1 MLFRSVGLG
10 DLADILNATTP
21 LFTVVVMHLFT
32 TDDRA
37 SANKAAG
44 VALGFLGVVVQG
56 IDTMDADFRTQVV
69 EDKCITVDMTVETQG
84 HIWYPVPK
92 DLGEGRY
99 AKIDLVHDGAETI
112 NVGLFDHEQEYHMT
126 PARQGRQ
133 DVIDAQFA
141 DEEAAKDP
149 FTEGITFVHEGEEE
163 ESDTDD
169 AQCTSGKDPAY
180 VVRLELSKVCI
191 YKLGLPA
198 NKCEDE
204 AALGFCG
211 IELACVLTADL
222 GQALPM
228 ETEMDQNSV
237 QVRLWVDQFYDESD
251 DSWSIRVGRPA
262 GGVQGIEPIE
272 SDVQQMAVGSD
283 VLIQYKVPVEEEVV
297 AISHMAIMVQGGGA
311 SDEAGLQLNVCTGG
325 EVGRPEGERTCVD
338 WSGCKCDWLDPAT
351 EVNVCVTTQK
361 GCTDGKVDGVHQL
374 QDFDI
379 EENIPC
385 SNMCGDGDKKRTTDC
400 VIREHEGKSTLC
412 RSWGSE
418 CPIFVHTTNP
428 VCSVTFFGEHVDGY
442 GPDLV
447 TPSYIDFERSLPIA
461 PNLPAGGPLQSRA
474 NTQNL
479 DIFKSTAPGSTR
491 YSSWNP
497 QSILIQGSGCMVTVW
512 ADEDGW
518 KDYDYN
524 GFGEYDRQTGNDLDT
539 EPIVRSYTVLVGD
552 KMIVGSQPKSS
563 IRGISEGAVESTFY
577 EELPRDADNEY
588 MKINSY
594 SVSGLNRNL
603 CRKSD
608 KPATR
613 ITCYDDRGCCYLA
626 VYGKWHHG
634 EGNTQESEGETQFC
648 MNMDGDCDC
657 DDEVGI
663 ECRQVAWEKRK
674 YECTE
679 WKPIAAGMEGKWD
692 QYYLRDTDLKKTQLE
707 QTMLDWAQA
716 GDSSLNYEYCAV
728 KSHVLTE
735 EYNYVQDTTT
745 YAAQSRQRLTRWQ
758 FAEGCPETVNGYG
771 QGNEE
776 QVYGAVA
783 RGSMYLEHNEFK
795 GDADKVNFWEC
806 SGDAYWYGPA
816 VIGGGDMKTCPGP
829 LQNRPL
835 NVDSTGGFYPQ
846 RCRNCGTEYTE
857 HWCKCEWRSD
867 DWADCEGCGDVLL
880 SRKVYCV
887 REDHSDSNQ
896 QVREC
901 SQSTLDTY
909 GRCCYTPLFS
919 SSCGGCTNEGRHTS
933 QKHCMT
939 TNACSYEWHVK
950 VNDEICDTFNKC
962 VSWSEWTVDDRA
974 QSNDKEDM
982 KEWCTAGPQ
991 RADTNSAFVT
1001 YGLGACWLDT
1011 TREHNP
1017 TFQTAQGTWG
1027 VNDYDECL
1035 CYYGTLKG
1043 PGKFTFGPD
1052 PLPIGPGT
1060 KVVQRVE
1067 MQVSGWVTEISVAVD
1082 GYSDGSPTSLKG
1094 ALYTDNL
1101 GSPGQR
1107 ISVTHKAESSNKRQW
1122 VSMGFSD
1129 MNANNIPAEF
1139 KQAAMRGTYLSA
1151 GFYWLA
1157 INVDKATQFLGFP
1170 DNSEGTEGMLQ
1181 VSEGFKPGNTIPALS
1196 FQADAT
1202 TVAGS
1207 FSVHASVIEDP
1218 EVHVYPDISQPCPR
1232 AENCEDCM
1240 RTTDSRGNFD
1250 GQRCGWLSDTAAAG
1264 QAERCLPRQWMQ
1276 ENGLDEDLSCHS
1288 SWGEGMFMEL
1298 ENWYCTGEKGEA
1310 PQLSDPAD
1318 TVEECAEL
1326 CKLANTQWYQY
1337 AGWAGAGAGAQQPFY
1352 CKGFTFQDNADT
1364 ADEPECTLFKKLTT
1378 IEPTVS
1384 YAKDS
1389 EGKFTDEVVTV
1400 EMTRRCF
1407 VPKEQPNACVAA
1419 GSEWYRSNE
1428 GEYYYQA
1435 KDGFLYQVERAS
1447 DGGVPQCD
1455 RESIFGGQRLRP
1467 RRYCNGFAQDSE
1479 VDHRNAQIGRA
1490 HV

>member
-1 MLFRSVGLG
+1 MERSHSFNSQRTNGKFMSTVAAHKACQEAFLGHREGKVERDEVTGALAVNFDTEVHERGGDCHGFSEWVTPELLENGDFEEKFPQVDDGAYIFGAASQGMFGWWVGVDSDGNSMSVAVETITKDEDAIYPLAPPEPFSCVTCTRFVDLNADGAGQIYQEFDVKMGATYVLSMWVSADYVGTGNAVDTPEKSARLVIDSFDPETPALEAVISVNAGGWDAGSYRWKHFMWEFSPTPGGGFMDEFAGDTSISKITISSLNPGISGIMVDAISIKESAPFEVDDGTGSGDYVPECAIVGTDFDVELVPEETMHTFSLRDRQLMQKTMCASMNDEGQIVFPPWHDCKGTVGAIVGAMEDSGPGRFRNCGASDEAGASEGAVWAKGDCDTAFTQTFGGASTIMSPNAMKRTIETFERGEDEEPLEVSVWDQAVSQASWALDGGMAPPLSGSGTVLTPWQNPHDIPGTFVGFQGYMDSAGSLVVYTFKMTFGHKATILNVRIGGSKFIGSRFQLLTAARTPVATRDINVDDGHFEASQCSGSAGEPGYHCVVMLAGSPVHAEKVYYFEETNSEPVARIRSSFCVRTPIAYLHAETETSSYDMDPHSKGPVSGGPSCKEVGL
-10 DLADILNATTP
+10 
-21 LFTVVVMHLFT
+21 MK
-32 TDDRA
+32 R
-37 SANKAAG
+37 
-44 VALGFLGVVVQG
+44 

-679 WKPIAAGMEGKWD
+679 WKPIAAGMEGK
-692 QYYLRDTDLKKTQLE
+692 
-707 QTMLDWAQA
+707 
-716 GDSSLNYEYCAV
+716 
-728 KSHVLTE
+728 
-735 EYNYVQDTTT
+735 
-745 YAAQSRQRLTRWQ
+745 
-758 FAEGCPETVNGYG
+758 
-771 QGNEE
+771 
-776 QVYGAVA
+776 
-783 RGSMYLEHNEFK
+783 
-795 GDADKVNFWEC
+795 
-806 SGDAYWYGPA
+806 
-816 VIGGGDMKTCPGP
+816 
-829 LQNRPL
+829 
-835 NVDSTGGFYPQ
+835 
-846 RCRNCGTEYTE
+846 
-857 HWCKCEWRSD
+857 
-867 DWADCEGCGDVLL
+867 
-880 SRKVYCV
+880 
-887 REDHSDSNQ
+887 
-896 QVREC
+896 
-901 SQSTLDTY
+901 
-909 GRCCYTPLFS
+909 
-919 SSCGGCTNEGRHTS
+919 
-933 QKHCMT
+933 
-939 TNACSYEWHVK
+939 
-950 VNDEICDTFNKC
+950 
-962 VSWSEWTVDDRA
+962 
-974 QSNDKEDM
+974 
-982 KEWCTAGPQ
+982 
-991 RADTNSAFVT
+991 
-1001 YGLGACWLDT
+1001 
-1011 TREHNP
+1011 
-1017 TFQTAQGTWG
+1017 
-1027 VNDYDECL
+1027 
-1035 CYYGTLKG
+1035 
-1043 PGKFTFGPD
+1043 
-1052 PLPIGPGT
+1052 
-1060 KVVQRVE
+1060 
-1067 MQVSGWVTEISVAVD
+1067 
-1082 GYSDGSPTSLKG
+1082 
-1094 ALYTDNL
+1094 
-1101 GSPGQR
+1101 
-1107 ISVTHKAESSNKRQW
+1107 
-1122 VSMGFSD
+1122 
-1129 MNANNIPAEF
+1129 
-1139 KQAAMRGTYLSA
+1139 
-1151 GFYWLA
+1151 
-1157 INVDKATQFLGFP
+1157 
-1170 DNSEGTEGMLQ
+1170 
-1181 VSEGFKPGNTIPALS
+1181 
-1196 FQADAT
+1196 
-1202 TVAGS
+1202 
-1207 FSVHASVIEDP
+1207 
-1218 EVHVYPDISQPCPR
+1218 
-1232 AENCEDCM
+1232 
-1240 RTTDSRGNFD
+1240 
-1250 GQRCGWLSDTAAAG
+1250 
-1264 QAERCLPRQWMQ
+1264 
-1276 ENGLDEDLSCHS
+1276 
-1288 SWGEGMFMEL
+1288 
-1298 ENWYCTGEKGEA
+1298 
-1310 PQLSDPAD
+1310 
-1318 TVEECAEL
+1318 
-1326 CKLANTQWYQY
+1326 
-1337 AGWAGAGAGAQQPFY
+1337 
-1352 CKGFTFQDNADT
+1352 
-1364 ADEPECTLFKKLTT
+1364 
-1378 IEPTVS
+1378 
-1384 YAKDS
+1384 
-1389 EGKFTDEVVTV
+1389 
-1400 EMTRRCF
+1400 
-1407 VPKEQPNACVAA
+1407 
-1419 GSEWYRSNE
+1419 
-1428 GEYYYQA
+1428 
-1435 KDGFLYQVERAS
+1435 
-1447 DGGVPQCD
+1447 
-1455 RESIFGGQRLRP
+1455 
-1467 RRYCNGFAQDSE
+1467 
-1479 VDHRNAQIGRA
+1479 
-1490 HV
+1490 